1 MRPVNRNRPARFSGP
16 VGLRRLLTSAIV
28 TAACMLSSHA
38 SAQGLFDVLFGRPPP
53 PQAALPDLHPPPGAR
68 ITIFPP
74 RPDSGS
80 PDTALAPRTAFC
92 VRTCDGRFFPV
103 PATGDVE
110 NACRGICPTAETK
123 VYYGRSIDEAQS
135 FAGRLYSGLPNA
147 FRYRQELVEGCTC
160 NGSTPLGLAR
170 IDIEN
175 DLTLRTGDIVANAS
189 GLMIVTE
196 PRTSARRGPRFRPL
210 SSAYARQ
217 YGIPAT
223 ARR

>member
-1 MRPVNRNRPARFSGP
+1 MRLLTIDRFARFSGP
-16 VGLRRLLTSAIV
+16 VVLRCLLTAAIV
-28 TAACMLSSHA
+28 MTACVPSSHT

-53 PQAALPDLHPPPGAR
+53 PPAALPDLHPPPGAR
-68 ITIFPP
+68 ITVFPS

-80 PDTALAPRTAFC
+80 PETALGPRTAFC

-110 NACRGICPTAETK
+110 NACRGICPAAETK

-147 FRYRQELVEGCTC
+147 FRYRQELVEGCSC
-160 NGSTPLGLAR
+160 NGSTPLGLAK

-189 GLMIVTE
+189 GLMVVTE
-196 PRTSARRGPRFRPL
+196 TRNGARRGPRFRPL
-210 SSAYARQ
+210 SAAYARQ
-217 YGIPAT
+217 YGIPAM
-223 ARR
+223 ARP

>member
-1 MRPVNRNRPARFSGP
+1 VRLLNIDRLAHFPGP
-16 VGLRRLLTSAIV
+16 VGLRRILTAAIV
-28 TAACMLSSHA
+28 MTACVQSSHA

-53 PQAALPDLHPPPGAR
+53 PPATLPDLHRPPGAR
-68 ITIFPP
+68 ITVFPS
-74 RPDSGS
+74 RPDSGA
-80 PDTALAPRTAFC
+80 PGTTLAPRAAFC

-103 PATGDVE
+103 ATTGDAE
-110 NACRGICPTAETK
+110 SACRGICPAAETK

-160 NGSTPLGLAR
+160 NGSTPLGMAK

-175 DLTLRTGDIVANAS
+175 DLTLRAGDIVANAS
-189 GLMIVTE
+189 GLMVVTE
-196 PRTSARRGPRFRPL
+196 PRSSARRGPRFRPL
-210 SSAYARQ
+210 SAANARY
-217 YGIPAT
+217 YGIPSA